1 MDLGTP
7 SHLLAFDS
15 VRGTLGKAKG
25 EQENEVL
32 VLHSAEVAARANRRT
47 TWSRPNNCLDSARVA
62 LALSFT

>member
-25 EQENEVL
+25 EQENGVL
-32 VLHSAEVAARANRRT
+32 VLHLQKSRPEPTAARLEAEQS
-47 TWSRPNNCLDSARVA
+47 SRSG
-62 LALSFT
+62 